1 MQIQYGYDASNI
13 AVMGNSAGGHLVAML
28 GVSADVP
35 EMSGRLGLHLDMD
48 TRVKCVVDFVAPRT
62 F

>member
-1 MQIQYGYDASNI
+1 
-13 AVMGNSAGGHLVAML
+13 MGNSAGGHLVAML

-48 TRVKCVVDFVAPRT
+48 ELMRRRLLWPREP
-62 F
+62 FNHGRPAKHHAS